1 MVSVQSAQKELLL
14 LEEEHADALLVKL
27 RKVLCVL
34 VNANLMNFLMPVE
47 IVTPV
52 EPIKSSQT
60 EFASAK
66 LDIASTVAESV
77 LFLVDKVNSPS
88 KEDVLFALL
97 TPSTKLKSTVVIA
110 QVVITKIS
118 LEFVKNLS

>member
-1 MVSVQSAQKELLL
+1 MS
-14 LEEEHADALLVKL
+14 LEEEHVDAQPVKL
-27 RKVLCVL
+27 KKVLCAL

-47 IVTPV
+47 IVIPV

-66 LDIASTVAESV
+66 LDIVSIVAESV

-88 KEDVLFALL
+88 KEDALFAPL

-110 QVVITKIS
+110 QVVTTKIS

>member
-1 MVSVQSAQKELLL
+1 MVSAQYVQKELLL

-47 IVTPV
+47 IVTLV

-60 EFASAK
+60 EFAFAK
-66 LDIASTVAESV
+66 PDIVSTVVESA

-88 KEDVLFALL
+88 KEDALFALL
-97 TPSTKLKSTVVIA
+97 TPSTKLKSTVAIA
-110 QVVITKIS
+110 QLVTTKTS
-118 LEFVKNLS
+118 LEFVKNLC

>member
-1 MVSVQSAQKELLL
+1 MVSAQYVQKELLL

-47 IVTPV
+47 IAIPV

-60 EFASAK
+60 EFAFAK
-66 LDIASTVAESV
+66 PDIVSTVVESA

-88 KEDVLFALL
+88 KEDALFALL
-97 TPSTKLKSTVVIA
+97 TPSTKLKSTVAIA
-110 QVVITKIS
+110 QLVTTKTS
-118 LEFVKNLS
+118 LEFVKNLC

>member
-1 MVSVQSAQKELLL
+1 MVSAQSVQKELLL

-47 IVTPV
+47 IVIPV
-52 EPIKSSQT
+52 ELIKSSQT
-60 EFASAK
+60 EFAFAK
-66 LDIASTVAESV
+66 PDIVSTVVESA

-88 KEDVLFALL
+88 KEDALFALL
-97 TPSTKLKSTVVIA
+97 TPSTKLKSTVAIA
-110 QVVITKIS
+110 QLVTTKTS
-118 LEFVKNLS
+118 LEFVKNLC